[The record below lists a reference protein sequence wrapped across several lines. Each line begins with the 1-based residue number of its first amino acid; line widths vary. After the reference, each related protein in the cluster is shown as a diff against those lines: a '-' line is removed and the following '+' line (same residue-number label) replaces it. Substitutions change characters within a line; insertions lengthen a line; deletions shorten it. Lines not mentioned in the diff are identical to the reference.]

1 MSLTVGTIEVQK
13 TLTRQD
19 LHYQNGKIMKKQSQH
34 SNVLDFLMRNLYD
47 VDLKTYK
54 TKDHVDPKS
63 AKSLYS
69 VWKDT
74 NNQVSA
80 KIYKK
85 PETLSSS
92 EIEAMTNQGLIRC
105 VGDKV
110 EITSKGSDI
119 IKTMILGNDKS
130 FFDGNNDQ
138 VEILPDTG
146 IFQHDIGQAGGRS
159 HRDFLHLNIVV
170 VIAESQVQK
179 VGDRRPENPLRHGS
193 RPDFIR

>member
-1 MSLTVGTIEVQK
+1 
-13 TLTRQD
+13 
-19 LHYQNGKIMKKQSQH
+19 MKKQSQH

-92 EIEAMTNQGLIRC
+92 EIEAMTNQGLIRS

-130 FFDGNNDQ
+130 FFDGNNDIDY
-138 VEILPDTG
+138 VTAKNNTNAR
-146 IFQHDIGQAGGRS
+146 QASKKQTSKYEQSWWNRFCE
-159 HRDFLHLNIVV
+159 DN
-170 VIAESQVQK
+170 AQ
-179 VGDRRPENPLRHGS
+179 
-193 RPDFIR
+193 

>member
-1 MSLTVGTIEVQK
+1 M
-13 TLTRQD
+13 R
-19 LHYQNGKIMKKQSQH
+19 KQSQH

-63 AKSLYS
+63 AKSLYT

-74 NNQVSA
+74 NNQVSN
-80 KIYKK
+80 KIYKRPK
-85 PETLSSS
+85 TLSST
-92 EIEAMTNQGLIRC
+92 EIESMTDQGLIRC

-130 FFDGNNDQ
+130 FFDKNNDIDY
-138 VEILPDTG
+138 VTAKNNINAR
-146 IFQHDIGQAGGRS
+146 QAS
-159 HRDFLHLNIVV
+159 KKSTSKY
-170 VIAESQVQK
+170 EQPWW
-179 VGDRRPENPLRHGS
+179 DRFCEDNA
-193 RPDFIR
+193 